1 MWFWKL
7 KENSDFLANFSN
19 IGISNVSHNSRDLYW
34 EKKNSARKIWSEFL
48 VICYWKSQYPCTQKY
63 YILLLKS
70 VLAFSNG
77 TLQSCIKQNF
87 KGNQERTGQ
96 DRRVKKNPISRS
108 SHRWAMCQMGQCHF
122 LADFR
127 PQVSGVRCIK
137 ICGYHISKA
146 LM

>member
-7 KENSDFLANFSN
+7 KENLDFLANFSN

-96 DRRVKKNPISRS
+96 DRRVERTQSQAHPTDEQCA
-108 SHRWAMCQMGQCHF
+108 RWDSVTFWQTSDHKFQEFAVLKSVVIIFQ
-122 LADFR
+122 R
-127 PQVSGVRCIK
+127 R
-137 ICGYHISKA
+137 
-146 LM
+146 